1 MQYKIINTL
10 FRGFFLST
18 LFLLFIVSNTV
29 FVFAQENDE
38 LKLPKLIVEQL
49 SIEEGLSQNSVKA
62 MLQDSEGYL
71 WIGTDDG
78 LNRYNAYDI
87 TTFRHK
93 REDSLSIIDNQIES
107 IYEDTNHN
115 IWIGTIA
122 GVSVFDRK
130 TQTFKS
136 FYKKENKQNT
146 LVNNKVT
153 AITEDKEGFIWLG
166 TENGLSKYDYNN
178 NSFTNY
184 VASENDSLL
193 LGTNNIKALK
203 VDNNNNLWIGTTK
216 GLNKW
221 NSERKPQQL
230 YRYYYTYYTDS
241 TKLFGD
247 NISDIH
253 VTQSGDVWI
262 GTAGGFNL
270 YKPQTDNFERFIYNK
285 RPMYIE
291 SLTEGSN
298 GILWGAGNDY
308 IYKLEVDSKNVI
320 RYRTSLDDLGS
331 MPSIVRTKEG
341 VIWISSRNLG
351 ALKYDPLTS
360 QFKYYYTEVGN
371 KNSLP
376 HRNVWTAI
384 KDAQGIVWVGTDE
397 GLSRIDRTGAI
408 SEYYHIKKGEG
419 KYDFPIESVTEVFQ
433 TREGELWV
441 AGGYTLSRMTSF
453 SKEKGAKFVSLKRDS
468 NDSTTLQSPT
478 LNILQD
484 KQGSI
489 WIGTFSGIYKMNP
502 SFKKEFG
509 YEGERFLKEVAIWT
523 SYEDKNGILW
533 LGSNQGLIKVTRDEN
548 NTPIDFKY
556 YKNDPENLKSVS
568 HNTIR
573 ALAEDSKGN
582 FWVGTT
588 NGLNLMNR
596 ETGEFEHWGERN
608 ELANYAIYGILV
620 DEKDNL
626 WISTN
631 FGLMRLLG
639 DDSIDDSKRMT
650 NYNPKDGLQSSEFN
664 SGAFFKAEDGE
675 MFFGGIQG
683 LNAFYPQD
691 IRPSIYVPPVVM
703 TDFKIL
709 NRSVGIKN
717 LGNPESPLTV
727 DISQTKE
734 ITLTYEDKVITF
746 EFAAINYRRPE
757 KTNYSYIL
765 EGFDKEWNEV
775 GNRRFA
781 TYSNL
786 PAGNYTFKVK
796 ASNSDGIENNEAIT
810 ITIKVL
816 PPWWKSWWFLTIA
829 SIFVVGASIG
839 FYTNRMNVVKRQN
852 DKLERLVGERTAE
865 IGQQNVLLENQ
876 KTEIERSY
884 SNIRVLSE
892 IGQKITSI
900 LDLDA
905 VISAVYEYVNELT
918 DATAFG
924 IGIYNAEKERID
936 FRGFIENG
944 QRIPDSFDKIT
955 NENKLSVVC
964 LTRNE
969 DIIINDFAKEHTQY
983 ISEVSLDRVGDTYQS
998 IIYLPLLLEGKIV
1011 GVLTVQ
1017 SHSTNAYSRNDLTIL
1032 RTLASYI
1039 SIALDNARTYTQL
1052 EGANDLIKTKNQAI
1066 MDSIRYGETIQHA
1079 ILPDPQDF
1087 IRNFEDH
1094 FIIFKPQAVV
1104 SGDFY
1109 WSIRTGNKT
1118 FVAVVDCTGH
1128 GVPGAFMSMIGNTI
1142 LNEIVTL
1149 QNVTEPAQIL
1159 ENLNQGIWEALHQED
1174 YQNLDGMDICLCV
1187 IQDAD
1192 ELNMR
1197 VVNFAGAKRPLFIL
1211 KNDKLIEVK
1220 GSRKSIGGRQKTDAD
1235 YEQRQLLLHPGDILY
1250 LTTDGYVDQNDFDRV
1265 KYGTLRFKKVLASFT
1280 GMSLHDQKEVLL
1292 EEMRNHMGEEE
1303 QRDDITLI
1311 GLKM

>member
-1 MQYKIINTL
+1 MVGSID
-10 FRGFFLST
+10 
-18 LFLLFIVSNTV
+18 VA
-29 FVFAQENDE
+29 FAQDDE
-38 LKLPKLIVEQL
+38 KLLLPKLRVEQL
-49 SIEEGLSQNSVKA
+49 AIEQGLSQNTVNT
-62 MLQDSEGYL
+62 MIQDSEGYL

-78 LNRYNAYDI
+78 LNRYNAYDVTI
-87 TTFRHK
+87 FRHN
-93 REDSLSIIDNQIES
+93 REDSLSIVDNQINA

-122 GVSVFDRK
+122 GVSIFDRK

-136 FYKKENKQNT
+136 FYKKEGKKNT
-146 LVNNKVT
+146 LVNNNVK
-153 AITEDKEGFIWLG
+153 AIAEDKEGFIWLG

-178 NSFTNY
+178 NSFENY
-184 VASENDSLL
+184 VVTEADSTTLGENHIVSL
-193 LGTNNIKALK
+193 A
-203 VDNNNNLWIGTTK
+203 VDNSNNLWIGTTRK
-216 GLNKW
+216 GVNKW
-221 NSERKPQQL
+221 NSTRDEKKL
-230 YRYYYTYYTDS
+230 YRY
-241 TKLFGD
+241 
-247 NISDIH
+247 NPSDTTTLWGYGGQDIQ
-253 VTQSGDVWI
+253 VDKEGKVWI
-262 GTAGGFNL
+262 ASLGGFNR
-270 YKPQTDNFERFIYNK
+270 YNPEIDGFDRFRYQG
-285 RPMYIE
+285 RSYALE
-291 SLTEGSN
+291 SITEANDGS
-298 GILWGAGNDY
+298 LWGAGSDY
-308 IYKLEVDSKNVI
+308 IYKLTPQTKEVI
-320 RYRTSLDDLGS
+320 RYRTSFDGLGA
-331 MPSIVRTKEG
+331 MPAIVRTKENI
-341 VIWISSRNLG
+341 IWVASRNLG
-351 ALKYDPLTS
+351 AIKYDPLTS
-360 QFKYYYTEVGN
+360 QFNYYYNEIGN
-371 KNSLP
+371 QNSLP
-376 HRNVWTAI
+376 HRNIWSVL
-384 KDAQGIVWVGTDE
+384 KDREGIVWVGTDE
-397 GLSRIDRTGAI
+397 GLSRIDRTGVI
-408 SEYYHIKKGEG
+408 PNYYHISRGENT
-419 KYDFPIESVTEVFQ
+419 YDLRQRSVGDLLETQ
-433 TREGELWV
+433 SGELWAV
-441 AGGYTLSRMTSF
+441 TTADISRMISF
-453 SKEKGAKFVSLKRDS
+453 SEKEGAKFVTLVSDLE
-468 NDSTTLQSPT
+468 DSTTIQGKAIST
-478 LNILQD
+478 FQD
-484 KQGSI
+484 KQGTI
-489 WIGTFSGIYKMNP
+489 WIGTFNGLYKMNP
-502 SFKKEFG
+502 SNRHKFG
-509 YEGERFLKEVAIWT
+509 YEGQKFLIDIAIWT
-523 SYEDKNGILW
+523 MYEDRSGILW
-533 LGSNQGLIKVTRDEN
+533 LGTNQGLIKVIRDEN
-548 NTPIDFKY
+548 NTPIDYKY
-556 YKNDPENLKSVS
+556 YKHDPENLKSIS
-568 HNTIR
+568 HNTSR
-573 ALAEDSKGN
+573 TLAEDSKGN

-608 ELANYAIYGILV
+608 PLANYAIYGILV

-631 FGLMRLLG
+631 FGIMRLLG

-683 LNAFYPQD
+683 LNSFYPQD

-709 NRSVGIKN
+709 NRSVGIQS

-734 ITLTYEDKVITF
+734 MTLTYEDRVITF
-746 EFAAINYRRPE
+746 EFASINYRRPE
-757 KTNYSYIL
+757 KTNYSYLL

-786 PAGNYTFKVK
+786 PAGDYTFRVK
-796 ASNSDGIENNEAIT
+796 ASNSDGIENNEEIV
-810 ITIKVL
+810 IKIKVL

-829 SIFVVGASIG
+829 TFSVLGLSVA
-839 FYTNRMNVVKRQN
+839 FYTNRMNAVKRQN

-944 QRIPDSFDKIT
+944 QRISDSFDNIT
-955 NENKLSVVC
+955 DENKLSVVC

-969 DIIINDFAKEHTQY
+969 DIIINDFAKDHAQY
-983 ISEVSLDRVGDTYQS
+983 INEVSLDRVGDSYQS

-1017 SHSTNAYSRNDLTIL
+1017 SHQTNAYSRNDLTIL

-1052 EGANDLIKTKNQAI
+1052 EGANEVIKTKNQSI

-1149 QNVTEPAQIL
+1149 QNITEPAQIL

-1174 YQNLDGMDICLCV
+1174 YQNLDGMDLCLCV
-1187 IQDAD
+1187 IEDAD

-1220 GSRKSIGGRQKTDAD
+1220 GSRKSIGGRQKTDAE

-1250 LTTDGYVDQNDFDRV
+1250 LTTDGYVDQNDFERI

>member
-1 MQYKIINTL
+1 MQYKILNTF
-10 FRGFFLST
+10 FRISFLCT
-18 LFLLFIVSNTV
+18 LLLLFIVGSAG
-29 FVFAQENDE
+29 FAFAQKNEE
-38 LKLPKLIVEQL
+38 LQLPKLRVEQL
-49 SIEEGLSQNSVKA
+49 GIEQGLSQNTVNA
-62 MLQDSEGYL
+62 MIQDSEGYL

-78 LNRYNAYDI
+78 LNRYNAYDVTI
-87 TTFRHK
+87 FRHQ
-93 REDSLSIIDNQIES
+93 REDSLSIIDNQIQS

-122 GVSVFDRK
+122 GVSIFDRK

-136 FYKKENKQNT
+136 FYKKEGTKNT
-146 LVNNKVT
+146 LVDNDVN

-166 TENGLSKYDYNN
+166 TKNGLSKYDYNN

-184 VASENDSLL
+184 IATEEDSLL
-193 LGTNNIKALK
+193 LGSNNITALA
-203 VDNNNNLWIGTTK
+203 VDTNNNLWIGTNRS
-216 GLNKW
+216 GINKW
-221 NSERKPQQL
+221 NLTNNEKKL
-230 YRYYYTYYTDS
+230 YRLTRGDS
-241 TKLFGD
+241 TSFYGFGSS
-247 NISDIH
+247 NIMIAKN
-253 VTQSGDVWI
+253 GAVWLA
-262 GTAGGFNL
+262 GGGGFNR
-270 YKPQTDNFERFIYNK
+270 YNPNIDGFDRFRYQGN
-285 RPMYIE
+285 PYALQ
-291 SLTEGSN
+291 SLTEGNDGSM
-298 GILWGAGNDY
+298 WGAGLDY
-308 IYKLEVDSKNVI
+308 IYKLDIDSKQLV

-331 MPSIVRTKEG
+331 MPAIIRTKENI
-341 VIWISSRNLG
+341 IWFASRNLG
-351 ALKYDPLTS
+351 AIKYDPLTS
-360 QFKYYYTEVGN
+360 QFKYYYHEIGN

-376 HRNVWTAI
+376 HRNVWSAI
-384 KDAQGIVWVGTDE
+384 KDNEGFVWVGTEE
-397 GLSRIDRTGAI
+397 GVSRIDRSEAI
-408 SEYYHIKKGEG
+408 SKYYHISQGEKKN
-419 KYDFPIESVTEVFQ
+419 DFKLRNVTDILQ
-433 TREGELWV
+433 TQEGELWIV
-441 AGGYTLSRMTSF
+441 GGNIVSRMIDF
-453 SKEKGAKFVSLKRDS
+453 SEEKGGRFVNLESDPK
-468 NDSTTLQSPT
+468 DSTTIQRT
-478 LNILQD
+478 ILNTFQD
-484 KQGSI
+484 KQGTV
-489 WIGTFSGIYKMNP
+489 WIGTFFGFYKMNP
-502 SFKKEFG
+502 NPSKPFG
-509 YEGERFLKEVAIWT
+509 YDAQRFLKDLAIWT
-523 SYEDKNGILW
+523 TFEDRNGVLW
-533 LGSNQGLIKVTRDEN
+533 LGTTQGLIKVTRDET

-556 YKNDPENLKSVS
+556 YKNDPENLKSIS

-573 ALAEDSKGN
+573 AIAEDSKGN

-596 ETGEFEHWGERN
+596 QTGEFEHWGERN

-683 LNAFYPQD
+683 LNAFYPLD
-691 IRPSIYVPPVVM
+691 IKPSVYVPPVVM

-709 NRSVGIKN
+709 NRSVGIQS

-734 ITLTYEDKVITF
+734 MTLTYEDRVITF

-757 KTNYSYIL
+757 KTSYSYIL

-786 PAGNYTFKVK
+786 PAGKYTFRVK
-796 ASNSDGIENNEAIT
+796 ASNSDGIENNEEI
-810 ITIKVL
+810 IIKIKVL

-829 SIFVVGASIG
+829 TLSVLGFSAA
-839 FYTNRMNVVKRQN
+839 FYTNRMNAVKRQN

-865 IGQQNVLLENQ
+865 IGQQNLLLESQ

-884 SNIRVLSE
+884 SNILVLSE

-924 IGIYNAEKERID
+924 IGIYNPEKERID

-944 QRIPDSFDKIT
+944 QRIPDSFDDIT
-955 NENKLSVVC
+955 DENKLSVVC

-983 ISEVSLDRVGDTYQS
+983 IHEVSLDRVGDMYQS

-1017 SHSTNAYSRNDLTIL
+1017 SHQINAYSRNDLTIL

-1052 EGANDLIKTKNQAI
+1052 EGANELIKTKNQSI

-1087 IRNFEDH
+1087 IKNFEDH

-1149 QNVTEPAQIL
+1149 QSVTDPAQIL

-1187 IQDAD
+1187 IEDAD

-1220 GSRKSIGGRQKTDAD
+1220 GSRKSIGGRQKTDAE
-1235 YEQRQLLLHPGDILY
+1235 YEQRQLLLHPGDIIY
-1250 LTTDGYVDQNDFDRV
+1250 LTTDGYVDQNDYERI
-1265 KYGTLRFKKVLASFT
+1265 KYGTLRFKKVLASFV

>member
-1 MQYKIINTL
+1 MQYRIINIF
-10 FRGFFLST
+10 FRVQFLGII
-18 LFLLFIVSNTV
+18 LLLFVVGSAN
-29 FVFAQENDE
+29 FAFAQENDN
-38 LKLPKLIVEQL
+38 LQLPKLRVEQL
-49 SIEEGLSQNSVKA
+49 GIEQGLSQNTVND
-62 MLQDSEGYL
+62 MIQDSEGYL

-78 LNRYNAYDI
+78 LNRYNAYDV

-93 REDSLSIIDNQIES
+93 REDSLSIIDNQVMAL
-107 IYEDTNHN
+107 YEDTNHN

-122 GVSVFDRK
+122 GVSIFDRK

-136 FYKKENKQNT
+136 FYKKEGKENT
-146 LVNNKVT
+146 LVDNEIKD
-153 AITEDKEGFIWLG
+153 IIEDKEGFIWIA
-166 TENGLSKYDYNN
+166 TANGLSKYDYNN
-178 NSFTNY
+178 DSFVNY
-184 VASENDSLL
+184 LASKEDSLL
-193 LGTNNIKALK
+193 LGSNTINVLE
-203 VDNNNNLWIGTTK
+203 VDINNNLWIGTTN

-221 NSERKPQQL
+221 NSDRVPQNL
-230 YRYYYTYYTDS
+230 YRSYRGNAINP
-241 TKLFGD
+241 TKLIGTSILSILCAKD
-247 NISDIH
+247 GKI
-253 VTQSGDVWI
+253 WI
-262 GTAGGFNL
+262 GTRSALQL
-270 YKPQTDNFERFIYNK
+270 YKPDTDDFERYLYDQKTTGIQS
-285 RPMYIE
+285 ILE
-291 SLTEGSN
+291 ETN
-298 GILWGAGNDY
+298 GNLWAAGYDY
-308 IYKLEVDSKNVI
+308 IYKINIQTKEIIK
-320 RYRTSLDDLGS
+320 YRTSLDDLGA
-331 MPSIVRTKEG
+331 MPALLRTKENI
-341 VIWISSRNLG
+341 IWAASRNLG
-351 ALKYDPLTS
+351 AIKYDPLTT
-360 QFKYYYTEVGN
+360 QFKYYYNEINNT
-371 KNSLP
+371 NSLP
-376 HRNVWTAI
+376 HRNVWSAM
-384 KDAQGIVWVGTDE
+384 KDNEGFVWVGTDV

-408 SEYYHIKKGEG
+408 PKYYHIKTG
-419 KYDFPIESVTEVFQ
+419 KEKNDFKIINVTDIIQ
-433 TREGELWV
+433 TREGELWII
-441 AGGYTLSRMTSF
+441 GGGDISRMTSF
-453 SKEKGAKFVSLKRDS
+453 SVEKGGTFVSLLGDAK
-468 NDSTTLQSPT
+468 DSTTIQTTT

-484 KQGSI
+484 KEGTI
-489 WIGTFSGIYKMNP
+489 WIGTFKGLHKMNP
-502 SFKKEFG
+502 DATKPFG
-509 YEGERFLKEVAIWT
+509 YVAQRFLKDIAIWT
-523 SYEDKNGILW
+523 TFEDSNGILW
-533 LGSNQGLIKVTRDEN
+533 LGSDDGLIKVTRDEN
-548 NTPIDFKY
+548 NTPIDFKH

-573 ALAEDSKGN
+573 AIAEDSKGN

-596 ETGEFEHWGERN
+596 ETEEFEHWGERN
-608 ELANYAIYGILV
+608 PLANYAIYGILV

-631 FGLMRLLG
+631 NGLMRLLG
-639 DDSIDDSKRMT
+639 DGSIDDSKRMT
-650 NYNPKDGLQSSEFN
+650 SYNPKDGLQSSEFN
-664 SGAFFKAEDGE
+664 SGSFFKAEDGE

-691 IRPSIYVPPVVM
+691 IKPSIFVPPVVM

-709 NRSVGIKN
+709 NRSVGIQS
-717 LGNPESPLTV
+717 LGNPESPLVV

-734 ITLTYEDKVITF
+734 MVLTYEDRVITF

-786 PAGNYTFKVK
+786 PAGEYTFRVK
-796 ASNSDGIENNEAIT
+796 ASNSDGIENNEEVVIK
-810 ITIKVL
+810 IKVM
-816 PPWWKSWWFLTIA
+816 PPWFKSWWFLTMA
-829 SIFVVGASIG
+829 SIFVVGASLA

-924 IGIYNAEKERID
+924 IGIYNSEKERID
-936 FRGFIENG
+936 FRGFIEDG
-944 QRIPDSFDKIT
+944 KRIPDSYDKIT
-955 NENKLSVVC
+955 DENKLSVVC

-983 ISEVSLDRVGDTYQS
+983 ISEISLNHVGDNYQS

-1017 SHSTNAYSRNDLTIL
+1017 SHQINAYSRNDLTIL

-1052 EGANDLIKTKNQAI
+1052 EGANEIIKTKNQSI

-1149 QNVTEPAQIL
+1149 QNITEPAQIL
-1159 ENLNQGIWEALHQED
+1159 ERLNQGIWDALHQED

-1187 IQDAD
+1187 IDDAD

-1197 VVNFAGAKRPLFIL
+1197 VVTFAGAKRPLFIL
-1211 KNDKLIEVK
+1211 KNDKLIEIK
-1220 GSRKSIGGRQKTDAD
+1220 GSRKSIGGRQKTDAE
-1235 YEQRQLLLHPGDILY
+1235 YEQRKLLLEPGDILY
-1250 LTTDGYVDQNDFDRV
+1250 LTTDGYVDQNDLDRV
-1265 KYGTLRFKKVLASFT
+1265 KYGTLRFKKVLTSFT

-1292 EEMRNHMGEEE
+1292 EEMRNHMAEEE

>member
-1 MQYKIINTL
+1 MD
-10 FRGFFLST
+10 
-18 LFLLFIVSNTV
+18 
-29 FVFAQENDE
+29 FVFAQKNEE
-38 LKLPKLIVEQL
+38 LQLPKLRVDQL
-49 SIEEGLSQNSVKA
+49 SIDQGLSQNTVNT
-62 MLQDSEGYL
+62 MIQDSEGYL

-78 LNRYNAYDI
+78 LNRYNGYDVTI
-87 TTFRHK
+87 FRHQ
-93 REDSLSIIDNQIES
+93 REDTLSIIDNQVQS

-115 IWIGTIA
+115 IWVGTIA
-122 GVSVFDRK
+122 GISIFDRK

-136 FYKKENKQNT
+136 FYKKEGSKNT
-146 LVNNKVT
+146 LIDNDVN
-153 AITEDKEGFIWLG
+153 AITEDKEGFIWIG
-166 TENGLSKYDYNN
+166 TKNGLNKYDYNN
-178 NSFTNY
+178 NTFTNY
-184 VASENDSLL
+184 KATENDSTM
-193 LGTNNIKALK
+193 LGSNNIMSLK
-203 VDNNNNLWIGTTK
+203 VDNNNNLWIGTDK
-216 GLNKW
+216 GVNKW
-221 NSERKPQQL
+221 NSNRSEQKL
-230 YRYYYTYYTDS
+230 YRYNPSDS
-241 TKLFGD
+241 TSFWGF
-247 NISDIH
+247 SGEDI
-253 VTQSGDVWI
+253 QIDKDGNVWI
-262 GTAGGFNL
+262 ASLGGFNR
-270 YKPQTDNFERFIYNK
+270 YNSNVDGFDRFRYQG
-285 RPMYIE
+285 RSYSLE
-291 SLTEGSN
+291 SITESN
-298 GILWGAGNDY
+298 DGNLWGAGSDY
-308 IYKLEVDSKNVI
+308 IYKLNPLTKELI
-320 RYRTSLDDLGS
+320 RYRTSFDDLGN
-331 MPSIVRTKEG
+331 MPAIVRTKENI
-341 VIWISSRNLG
+341 IWVASRNLG
-351 ALKYDPLTS
+351 AIKYDPLTS
-360 QFKYYYTEVGN
+360 QFKYYYHEIGN

-376 HRNVWTAI
+376 HRNVWSAI
-384 KDAQGIVWVGTDE
+384 KDRQGIIWVGTDE
-397 GLSRIDRTGAI
+397 GLSRIDRTGVI
-408 SEYYHIKKGEG
+408 SKYFNISSGEG
-419 KYDFPIESVTEVFQ
+419 VYDLKRQSVGEVLETQ
-433 TREGELWV
+433 NGELWAV
-441 AGGYTLSRMTSF
+441 TTADISRLVSF
-453 SKEKGAKFVSLKRDS
+453 SEKEGARFITLVSDTK
-468 NDSTTLQSPT
+468 DSTTVRDKIIST
-478 LNILQD
+478 FQD
-484 KQGSI
+484 KQGTI
-489 WIGTFSGIYKMNP
+489 WIGTFFGLYKMIP
-502 SFKKEFG
+502 STKNKFG
-509 YEGERFLKEVAIWT
+509 YEGLKLLHDVAIWAM
-523 SYEDKNGILW
+523 YEDRNGTLW
-533 LGSNQGLIKVTRDEN
+533 LGSDHGLIKVTRDEN
-548 NTPIDFKY
+548 NNPIDYKY
-556 YKNDPENLKSVS
+556 FKNDPENLKSVS

-573 ALAEDSKGN
+573 AIAEDSKGN

-596 ETGEFEHWGERN
+596 QTEEFEHWGERN
-608 ELANYAIYGILV
+608 QLANYAIYGILV

-631 FGLMRLLG
+631 NGLMRLLG
-639 DDSIDDSKRMT
+639 DESIDDSKRMT
-650 NYNPKDGLQSSEFN
+650 SYNPKDGLQSSEFN

-691 IRPSIYVPPVVM
+691 IKPSIYVPPVVM
-703 TDFKIL
+703 TDLKIL
-709 NRSVGIKN
+709 NRSVGIQS
-717 LGNPESPLTV
+717 LGNPESPLVV

-734 ITLTYEDKVITF
+734 MTLTYEDKVITF

-786 PAGNYTFKVK
+786 PAGKYTFRVK
-796 ASNSDGIENNEAIT
+796 ASNSDGIENNDEVAIQ
-810 ITIKVL
+810 ITVL
-816 PPWWKSWWFLTIA
+816 PPWWKSWWFITIA
-829 SIFVVGASIG
+829 TLSVLGFSAA
-839 FYTNRMNVVKRQN
+839 FYTNRMNAVKRQN

-865 IGQQNVLLENQ
+865 IGQQNLLLESQ

-924 IGIYNAEKERID
+924 IGIYNPDKERID

-944 QRIPDSFDKIT
+944 QRIPDSFDSIT
-955 NENKLSVVC
+955 DENKLSVVC

-983 ISEVSLDRVGDTYQS
+983 INEVSLDRVGDMYQS

-1017 SHSTNAYSRNDLTIL
+1017 SHKTNAYSRNDLTIL

-1052 EGANDLIKTKNQAI
+1052 EGANELIKTKNQSI

-1187 IQDAD
+1187 IDDAD

-1250 LTTDGYVDQNDFDRV
+1250 LTTDGYVDQNDHERI
-1265 KYGTLRFKKVLASFT
+1265 KYGTLRFKKVLTSFN
-1280 GMSLHDQKEVLL
+1280 GMSLHDQKEILL

-1303 QRDDITLI
+1303 QRDDITII

>member
-1 MQYKIINTL
+1 ML
-10 FRGFFLST
+10 
-18 LFLLFIVSNTV
+18 LLFVVGSIN
-29 FVFAQENDE
+29 FAFAQDNEQ
-38 LKLPKLIVEQL
+38 LKLPKLRVEQL
-49 SIEEGLSQNSVKA
+49 AIEQGLSQNSVNA
-62 MLQDSEGYL
+62 MIQDSEGYI

-78 LNRYNAYDI
+78 LNRYNAYDVTI
-87 TTFRHK
+87 FRHN
-93 REDSLSIIDNQIES
+93 REDSLSIIDNQVKA

-122 GVSVFDRK
+122 GVSIFDTK

-136 FYKKENKQNT
+136 FYKKEDEKNT
-146 LVNNKVT
+146 LVDNEVN

-166 TENGLSKYDYNN
+166 TTNGLSKYDYNN
-178 NSFTNY
+178 HSFTNY
-184 VASENDSLL
+184 TATDEDSVMLGSNDI
-193 LGTNNIKALK
+193 TALA
-203 VDNNNNLWIGTTK
+203 VDTNNNLWIGTNRA
-216 GLNKW
+216 GINKW
-221 NSERKPQQL
+221 NLTTGDKKL
-230 YRYYYTYYTDS
+230 YRLTRGDS
-241 TKLFGD
+241 TSYYGFGSS
-247 NISDIH
+247 NIMISR
-253 VTQSGDVWI
+253 VGDVWLA
-262 GTAGGFNL
+262 GEGGFNR
-270 YKPQTDNFERFIYNK
+270 YNPNIDGFDRFRYQG
-285 RPMYIE
+285 RPYALQ
-291 SLTEGSN
+291 SLTEGTD
-298 GILWGAGNDY
+298 GILWGAGSDY
-308 IYKLEVDSKNVI
+308 VYKLDINSKELI

-331 MPSIVRTKEG
+331 MPAIIRTKG
-341 VIWISSRNLG
+341 NIIWVSSRNLG
-351 ALKYDPLTS
+351 AIKYDPLTS
-360 QFKYYYTEVGN
+360 QFEYYYHEVGN
-371 KNSLP
+371 NNSLP
-376 HRNVWTAI
+376 HRNVWSVL
-384 KDAQGIVWVGTDE
+384 KDYQDILWVGTDE
-397 GLSRIDRTGAI
+397 GLSRIDRSGTI
-408 SEYYHIKKGEG
+408 PKYSHIKSGDKNT
-419 KYDFPIESVTEVFQ
+419 DLVQRSVGDLLQ
-433 TREGELWV
+433 TKEGELWV
-441 AGGYTLSRMTSF
+441 VTGLSISRLLNF
-453 SKEKGAKFVSLKRDS
+453 SEKEGAKFVSLVSNRD
-468 NDSTTLQSPT
+468 DSTTIRNQIIST
-478 LNILQD
+478 LQD
-484 KQGSI
+484 KQGTI
-489 WIGTFSGIYKMNP
+489 WIGTFGGLYKMIP
-502 SFKKEFG
+502 SDRHKFG
-509 YEGERFLKEVAIWT
+509 YEGQKILSDAAIWT
-523 SYEDKNGILW
+523 TYEDNNGILW
-533 LGSNQGLIKVTRDEN
+533 LGSNEGLIKVIRDEN
-548 NTPIDFKY
+548 NTPIDYKY

-573 ALAEDSKGN
+573 AIAEDSKGN

-596 ETGEFEHWGERN
+596 KTGEFEHWGERN
-608 ELANYAIYGILV
+608 ELANYAIYGILI

-639 DDSIDDSKRMT
+639 DESIDDSKRMT

-683 LNAFYPQD
+683 LNAFYPKD

-709 NRSVGIKN
+709 NRSVGIKS

-734 ITLTYEDKVITF
+734 MTLTYEDRVVTF

-786 PAGNYTFKVK
+786 PAGNYIFKVK
-796 ASNSDGIENNEAIT
+796 ASNSDGIENNEEIS
-810 ITIKVL
+810 IKIKVL

-829 SIFVVGASIG
+829 TLSILGLSFS
-839 FYTNRMNVVKRQN
+839 FYKNRMNAVKRQN
-852 DKLERLVGERTAE
+852 DTLERLVGERTAE

-900 LDLDA
+900 LDLDS

-944 QRIPDSFDKIT
+944 ERIPDSYDDIT
-955 NENKLSVVC
+955 DENKLSVIC

-983 ISEVSLDRVGDTYQS
+983 INEVSLDRVGDMYQS

-1017 SHSTNAYSRNDLTIL
+1017 SHTTNAYSRNDLTIL

-1109 WSIRTGNKT
+1109 WSVRTGNKT

-1149 QNVTEPAQIL
+1149 QNITEPAQIL

-1187 IQDAD
+1187 IEDAD

-1197 VVNFAGAKRPLFIL
+1197 VVNFSGAKRPLFIL

-1220 GSRKSIGGRQKTDAD
+1220 GSRKSIGGRQKTDAE

-1250 LTTDGYVDQNDFDRV
+1250 LTTDGYVDQNDFDRI

-1280 GMSLHDQKEVLL
+1280 GMPLHDQKEVLL
-1292 EEMRNHMGEEE
+1292 EEMRTHMGEEE

>member
-1 MQYKIINTL
+1 MVS
-10 FRGFFLST
+10 ST
-18 LFLLFIVSNTV
+18 D
-29 FVFAQENDE
+29 FVVAQENAK
-38 LKLPKLIVEQL
+38 LQLPKLTVEQL
-49 SIEEGLSQNSVKA
+49 SIDQGLSQNSVKA
-62 MLQDSEGYL
+62 MMQDSEGYL

-78 LNRYNAYDI
+78 LNRYNAYDVTI
-87 TTFRHK
+87 FRHK

-115 IWIGTIA
+115 IWVGTIA
-122 GVSVFDRK
+122 GVSIFDRK

-136 FYKKENKQNT
+136 FYKKEGKENT
-146 LVNNKVT
+146 LVDNNVR

-166 TENGLSKYDYNN
+166 TQNGLSKYDYNN

-193 LGTNNIKALK
+193 LGSNTINALK
-203 VDNNNNLWIGTTK
+203 VDNSNNLWIGTSN

-221 NSERKPQQL
+221 DSGRKPQQL
-230 YRYYYTYYTDS
+230 YRYYHYTDYTDS
-241 TKLFGD
+241 TKLFGGSI
-247 NISDIH
+247 NDILI
-253 VTQSGDVWI
+253 TQSGNIWI
-262 GTAGGFNL
+262 ATGGAFNL
-270 YKPQTDNFERFIYNK
+270 YKQETDNFERFIYNNK
-285 RPMYIE
+285 PTNIQ
-291 SLTEGSN
+291 SLVEGTEGY
-298 GILWGAGNDY
+298 LWGAGSDF
-308 IYKLEVDSKNVI
+308 IYKLNIDKKEVIK
-320 RYRTSLDDLGS
+320 YRLPFEDLEA
-331 MPSIVRTKEG
+331 MPAIVRTKENI
-341 VIWISSRNLG
+341 IWVASRNLG
-351 ALKYDPLTS
+351 AIKYDPLTS
-360 QFKYYYTEVGN
+360 QFKYYYQEIGN
-371 KNSLP
+371 ENSLP
-376 HRNVWTAI
+376 HRNVWSGI
-384 KDAQGIVWVGTDE
+384 KDSEGFVWVGTDE

-408 SEYYHIKKGEG
+408 SKYYHISRG
-419 KYDFPIESVTEVFQ
+419 KDKSALKVGSVTDILQ
-433 TREGELWV
+433 TKEGELWII
-441 AGGYTLSRMTSF
+441 GGGNISRMTSF
-453 SKEKGAKFVSLKRDS
+453 SEEKGGQFVSLERNDS
-468 NDSTTLQSPT
+468 DSTTIQTTT
-478 LNILQD
+478 LNIFQD
-484 KQGSI
+484 KEGAI
-489 WIGTFSGIYKMNP
+489 WIGTFSGFYKMNP
-502 SFKKEFG
+502 NKSKSFG
-509 YEGERFLKEVAIWT
+509 YEAQRFLKGVEVWT
-523 SYEDKNGILW
+523 TYEDRNGILW
-533 LGSNQGLIKVTRDEN
+533 LGSNQGLIKVIRDEN
-548 NTPIDFKY
+548 NTPIDYKY

-573 ALAEDSKGN
+573 AIAEDSKGN

-675 MFFGGIQG
+675 MFFGGIEG

-691 IRPSIYVPPVVM
+691 IKPSIYVPPVVM

-709 NRSVGIKN
+709 NRSVGIKS

-734 ITLTYEDKVITF
+734 MTLTYEDRVITF
-746 EFAAINYRRPE
+746 EFAALNYRRPE

-786 PAGNYTFKVK
+786 PAGEYTFRVK
-796 ASNSDGIENNEAIT
+796 ASNSDGIENNEEIVIKIT
-810 ITIKVL
+810 VL

-829 SIFVVGASIG
+829 TLSILGLSVA
-839 FYTNRMNVVKRQN
+839 FYTNRMNAVKRQN

-876 KTEIERSY
+876 KAEIERSY

-924 IGIYNAEKERID
+924 IGIYNPEKERID

-944 QRIPDSFDKIT
+944 QRIPDSFDNIT
-955 NENKLSVVC
+955 DENKLSVVC

-969 DIIINDFAKEHTQY
+969 DIIINDFVKEHTNY
-983 ISEVSLDRVGDTYQS
+983 ISKVSLDRVGDVYQS

-1017 SHSTNAYSRNDLTIL
+1017 SHHTNAYSRNDLTIL

-1052 EGANDLIKTKNQAI
+1052 EGANEVIKTKNQSI

-1087 IRNFEDH
+1087 IKNFEDH

-1128 GVPGAFMSMIGNTI
+1128 GVPGAFMSMIGNTL

-1149 QNVTEPAQIL
+1149 QNITEPAQIL
-1159 ENLNQGIWEALHQED
+1159 ENLNQGIWDALHQED

-1187 IQDAD
+1187 IDDAD

-1220 GSRKSIGGRQKTDAD
+1220 GSRKSIGGRQKTDAE
-1235 YEQRQLLLHPGDILY
+1235 YEQRQLLLHQGDILY
-1250 LTTDGYVDQNDFDRV
+1250 LTTDGYVDQNDFERV

-1280 GMSLHDQKEVLL
+1280 GMSLHDQKEILL
-1292 EEMRNHMGEEE
+1292 EEMRNHMGDEE

>member
-1 MQYKIINTL
+1 MD
-10 FRGFFLST
+10 
-18 LFLLFIVSNTV
+18 
-29 FVFAQENDE
+29 FVFAQKNEE
-38 LKLPKLIVEQL
+38 LQLPKLRVDQL
-49 SIEEGLSQNSVKA
+49 SIDQGLSQNTVNT
-62 MLQDSEGYL
+62 MIQDSEGYL

-78 LNRYNAYDI
+78 LNRYNGYDVTI
-87 TTFRHK
+87 FRHQ
-93 REDSLSIIDNQIES
+93 REDTLSIIDNQVQS

-115 IWIGTIA
+115 IWVGTIA
-122 GVSVFDRK
+122 GISIFDRK

-136 FYKKENKQNT
+136 FYKKEGSKNT
-146 LVNNKVT
+146 LIDNDVN
-153 AITEDKEGFIWLG
+153 AITEDKEGFIWIG
-166 TENGLSKYDYNN
+166 TKNGLNKYDYNN
-178 NSFTNY
+178 NTFTNY
-184 VASENDSLL
+184 KATENDSTM
-193 LGTNNIKALK
+193 LGSNNIMSLK
-203 VDNNNNLWIGTTK
+203 VDNNNNLWIGTDK
-216 GLNKW
+216 GVNKW
-221 NSERKPQQL
+221 NSNRSEQKL
-230 YRYYYTYYTDS
+230 YRYNPSDS
-241 TKLFGD
+241 TSFWGF
-247 NISDIH
+247 SGEDI
-253 VTQSGDVWI
+253 QIDKDGNVWI
-262 GTAGGFNL
+262 ASLGGFNR
-270 YKPQTDNFERFIYNK
+270 YNSNVDGFDRFRYQG
-285 RPMYIE
+285 RSYSLE
-291 SLTEGSN
+291 SITESN
-298 GILWGAGNDY
+298 DGNLWGAGSDY
-308 IYKLEVDSKNVI
+308 IYKLNPLTKELI
-320 RYRTSLDDLGS
+320 RYRTSFDDLGN
-331 MPSIVRTKEG
+331 MPAIVRTKENI
-341 VIWISSRNLG
+341 IWVASRNLG
-351 ALKYDPLTS
+351 AIKYDPLTS
-360 QFKYYYTEVGN
+360 QFKYYYHEIGN

-376 HRNVWTAI
+376 HRNVWSAI
-384 KDAQGIVWVGTDE
+384 KDRQGIIWVGTDE
-397 GLSRIDRTGAI
+397 GLSRIDRTGVI
-408 SEYYHIKKGEG
+408 SKYFNISSGEG
-419 KYDFPIESVTEVFQ
+419 VYDLKRQSVGEVLETQ
-433 TREGELWV
+433 NGELWAV
-441 AGGYTLSRMTSF
+441 TTADISRLVSFTL
-453 SKEKGAKFVSLKRDS
+453 VSDTK
-468 NDSTTLQSPT
+468 DSTTVRDKIIST
-478 LNILQD
+478 FQD
-484 KQGSI
+484 KQGTI
-489 WIGTFSGIYKMNP
+489 WIGTFFGLYKMIP
-502 SFKKEFG
+502 STKNKFG
-509 YEGERFLKEVAIWT
+509 YEGLKLLHDVAIWAM
-523 SYEDKNGILW
+523 YEDRNGTLW
-533 LGSNQGLIKVTRDEN
+533 LGSDHGLIKVTRDEN
-548 NTPIDFKY
+548 NNPIDYKY
-556 YKNDPENLKSVS
+556 FKNDPENLKSVS

-573 ALAEDSKGN
+573 AIAEDSKGN

-596 ETGEFEHWGERN
+596 QTEEFEHWGERN
-608 ELANYAIYGILV
+608 QLANYAIYGILV

-631 FGLMRLLG
+631 NGLMRLLG
-639 DDSIDDSKRMT
+639 DESIDDSKRMT
-650 NYNPKDGLQSSEFN
+650 SYNPKDGLQSSEFN

-691 IRPSIYVPPVVM
+691 IKPSIYVPPVVM
-703 TDFKIL
+703 TDLKIL
-709 NRSVGIKN
+709 NRSVGIQS
-717 LGNPESPLTV
+717 LGNPESPLVV

-734 ITLTYEDKVITF
+734 MTLTYEDKVITF

-786 PAGNYTFKVK
+786 PAGKYTFRVK
-796 ASNSDGIENNEAIT
+796 ASNSDGIENNDEVAIQ
-810 ITIKVL
+810 ITVL
-816 PPWWKSWWFLTIA
+816 PPWWKSWWFITIA
-829 SIFVVGASIG
+829 TLSVLGFSAA
-839 FYTNRMNVVKRQN
+839 FYTNRMNAVKRQN

-865 IGQQNVLLENQ
+865 IGQQNLLLESQ

-924 IGIYNAEKERID
+924 IGIYNPDKERID

-944 QRIPDSFDKIT
+944 QRIPDSFDSIT
-955 NENKLSVVC
+955 DENKLSVVC

-983 ISEVSLDRVGDTYQS
+983 INEVSLDRVGDMYQS

-1017 SHSTNAYSRNDLTIL
+1017 SHKTNAYSRNDLTIL

-1052 EGANDLIKTKNQAI
+1052 EGANELIKTKNQSI

-1187 IQDAD
+1187 IDDAD

-1250 LTTDGYVDQNDFDRV
+1250 LTTDGYVDQNDHERI
-1265 KYGTLRFKKVLASFT
+1265 KYGTLRFKKVLTSFN
-1280 GMSLHDQKEVLL
+1280 GMSLHDQKEILL

-1303 QRDDITLI
+1303 QRDDITII